1 MNMAQA
7 LQNANMNL
15 RRATR
20 HRTDH
25 KLIAESRRHGDQYIH
40 IVNISA
46 HGFMIDNNPGYERG
60 ERVELKLPIVGRIE
74 ALVIWTVA
82 QRAGLQFERVL
93 RFPDFLVLLD
103 EISHTSC

>member
-7 LQNANMNL
+7 LQNADMNL

-25 KLIAESRRHGDQYIH
+25 KLIAESRRHGDQYVH

-103 EISHTSC
+103 EIGHTSC

>member
-7 LQNANMNL
+7 LQNADMNL

-74 ALVIWTVA
+74 ALVIRTVA
-82 QRAGLQFERVL
+82 QRAGLQCERVL
-93 RFPDFLVLLD
+93 GFPDFLVLLN
-103 EISHTSC
+103 EIGHTSC

>member
-7 LQNANMNL
+7 LQNADMNL

-103 EISHTSC
+103 EIVHTSC

>member
-7 LQNANMNL
+7 LQDADTNL
-15 RRATR
+15 RRASR
-20 HRTDH
+20 YRTDH
-25 KLIAESRRHGDQYIH
+25 KFIAESRRQGDQYIH

-60 ERVELKLPIVGRIE
+60 ERVELKLLIIGRIE
-74 ALVIWTVA
+74 ALVFWTVA
-82 QRAGLQFERVL
+82 QRARLQFERVL

-103 EISHTSC
+103 EIGHTSC